1 MLRNNLSTRPFYNDR
16 AVKSGLAALAALAVG
31 LTLFNAFQVVRLQG
45 QSRDARQTI
54 AQNDAQARDAL
65 DKAQV
70 IRRAIDREKL
80 AAVQT
85 AANEA
90 NALIDRRTFSW
101 TELLNQFQATLPP
114 DVRIAGVTPQN
125 DMQGRRLVQISVLS
139 KRVEDL
145 EEFMA
150 ALERTGAFSGVLPRS
165 DQPEDSGQLRS
176 ELQAY
181 YSPATAAAPAPAS
194 DSGKGEAGNGS
205 PANVSPANLS
215 AGEPVAP
222 KPSAKA
228 EPR

>member
-1 MLRNNLSTRPFYNDR
+1 MLRNNLSTRPFYNER
-16 AVKSGLAALAALAVG
+16 AVKSGLGALAALAIG
-31 LTLFNAFQVVRLQG
+31 LTLFNAYQVIRLQRE
-45 QSRDARQTI
+45 SRDARQTI
-54 AQNDAQARDAL
+54 EQNDAQARDAR
-65 DKAQV
+65 DRAQV
-70 IRRAIDREKL
+70 IRRAIDRDKL

-85 AANEA
+85 AASEA

-125 DMQGRRLVQISVLS
+125 DIQGRRLVQISVLS

-165 DQPEDSGQLRS
+165 DQPEDGQLRS

-181 YSPATAAAPAPAS
+181 YSPATAVAPVPAS

-205 PANVSPANLS
+205 PANVSPANVGG
-215 AGEPVAP
+215 GERVVP

>member
-16 AVKSGLAALAALAVG
+16 AVKSGLGALAALAVG
-31 LTLFNAFQVVRLQG
+31 LTLFNVYEVIRLQG
-45 QSRDARQTI
+45 QSRDARQAI
-54 AQNDAQARDAL
+54 ARNDTQAREAR

-70 IRRAIDREKL
+70 IRRSIDREKL

-181 YSPATAAAPAPAS
+181 YSPATAVAPAPAS
-194 DSGKGEAGNGS
+194 DSGKGDLDNSS
-205 PANVSPANLS
+205 PANVSPA
-215 AGEPVAP
+215 
-222 KPSAKA
+222 KA

>member
-16 AVKSGLAALAALAVG
+16 AVKSGLGALAALAIG
-31 LTLFNAFQVVRLQG
+31 LTLFNAYEVIRLQA
-45 QSRDARQTI
+45 QSSDARQMI
-54 AQNDAQARDAL
+54 AQNEAQAREAR

-70 IRRAIDREKL
+70 IRRSIDRDKL
-80 AAVQT
+80 AAVQL

-90 NALIDRRTFSW
+90 NALIARRTFSW

-114 DVRIAGVTPQN
+114 DVRIAGVTPQ
-125 DMQGRRLVQISVLS
+125 DDDQGRRLVQISVYS
-139 KRVEDL
+139 RRVEDL

-150 ALERTGAFSGVLPRS
+150 ALERTGAFSGVLPRT

-181 YSPATAAAPAPAS
+181 YSPATAIAPPPSS
-194 DSGKGEAGNGS
+194 DTGKDGGRDSSRANAS
-205 PANVSPANLS
+205 PANVS
-215 AGEPVAP
+215 AGELLAP

-228 EPR
+228 GPR

>member
-16 AVKSGLAALAALAVG
+16 AVKSGLGALAALAIG
-31 LTLFNAFQVVRLQG
+31 LTLFNAYEVIRLQG

-54 AQNDAQARDAL
+54 AQNDAQAREARE
-65 DKAQV
+65 KAQV
-70 IRRAIDREKL
+70 IRRSIDREKL
-80 AAVQT
+80 AAVQG

-90 NALIDRRTFSW
+90 NALIARRTFSW

-114 DVRIAGVTPQN
+114 DVRIAGVTPQ
-125 DMQGRRLVQISVLS
+125 DDDQGRRLVQISVYS
-139 KRVEDL
+139 RRVEDL

-181 YSPATAAAPAPAS
+181 YSPSTAVAPAPAS
-194 DSGKGEAGNGS
+194 DSGRDGAGNNS
-205 PANVSPANLS
+205 PANVSPANVT
-215 AGEPVAP
+215 AGESVPP

>member
-16 AVKSGLAALAALAVG
+16 AVKSGLGALAALAIG
-31 LTLFNAFQVVRLQG
+31 LTLFNAYEVIRLQG

-54 AQNDAQARDAL
+54 AQNDAQARDAR

-70 IRRAIDREKL
+70 IRRSIDREKL
-80 AAVQT
+80 AAVQQ

-114 DVRIAGVTPQN
+114 DVRIAGVTPQDDN
-125 DMQGRRLVQISVLS
+125 QGRRLVQISVLS
-139 KRVEDL
+139 RRVEDL

-181 YSPATAAAPAPAS
+181 YTPSTAIAPMPAS
-194 DSGKGEAGNGS
+194 DSGKDAAGNSS
-205 PANVSPANLS
+205 PANMSPANPG
-215 AGEPVAP
+215 AGEMVPP
-222 KPSAKA
+222 KPPVKA

>member
-1 MLRNNLSTRPFYNDR
+1 MLRNNLSTRPFYNER
-16 AVKSGLAALAALAVG
+16 AVKSGLGALAALAIG
-31 LTLFNAFQVVRLQG
+31 LTLFNAYEVMRLQG

-54 AQNDAQARDAL
+54 ARNDAQAREAR

-70 IRRAIDREKL
+70 IRRSIDREKL
-80 AAVQT
+80 AAVQA

-114 DVRIAGVTPQN
+114 DVRIAGVTPQDDN
-125 DMQGRRLVQISVLS
+125 MGRRLVQISVLS
-139 KRVEDL
+139 RRVEDL

-181 YSPATAAAPAPAS
+181 YTPATATAPTPAS
-194 DSGKGEAGNGS
+194 DPGRDGGANSS
-205 PANVSPANLS
+205 PANVS
-215 AGEPVAP
+215 GGPVAP
-222 KPSAKA
+222 KSPEKA

>member
-1 MLRNNLSTRPFYNDR
+1 VL
-16 AVKSGLAALAALAVG
+16 
-31 LTLFNAFQVVRLQG
+31 RLQG
-45 QSRDARQTI
+45 QSRDARETI
-54 AQNDAQARDAL
+54 AQNEAQANAAR

-70 IRRAIDREKL
+70 IRRSIDKDKL
-80 AAVQT
+80 AAVQV

-114 DVRIAGVTPQN
+114 DVRIAGVSPQN
-125 DMQGRRLVQISVLS
+125 DDQGRRLVQISVFS

-150 ALERTGAFSGVLPRS
+150 ALEKTGAFSGVLPRS
-165 DQPEDSGQLRS
+165 DRPDESGQLQS

-181 YSPATAAAPAPAS
+181 YTPATAAARPPSS
-194 DSGKGEAGNGS
+194 DSGKGATGNSS
-205 PANVSPANLS
+205 PANVS
-215 AGEPVAP
+215 AGELVAP
-222 KPSAKA
+222 KPPAKA